1 VDIGSVGWWL
11 MVSVDLLWEKSIV
24 GWMLLADLF

>member
-11 MVSVDLLWEKSIV
+11 MVSVDLLWEKSTV
-24 GWMLLADLF
+24 VWMLLADLF